1 MLRPKE
7 NNSSDSVGTSSV
19 QANLSIYNPLR
30 IGISKCMTSIQ
41 EKKFLPTLYSATK
54 SNDKSII

>member
-7 NNSSDSVGTSSV
+7 NNSSDSIGISSV
-19 QANLSIYNPLR
+19 QANHSIYNPLG

-41 EKKFLPTLYSATK
+41 GKKFLPTLYSAIK
-54 SNDKSII
+54 SNDKSIS